1 MKKKWCICGSICI
14 LLMCGILTFIINKGT
29 DDSSGTEVTAV
40 SVEVNAELNSSVE
53 EIISDT
59 TEEDMTNTD
68 EEEAQKVYY
77 LEDEAV
83 RNDPMF
89 HAFVENEI
97 AAYDLIEKEDKYL
110 IDYYEEYLNRGI
122 FYGVHYMTEDL
133 DNDGEGELLIFL
145 QYSTTDGDLFAFDKA
160 DGRLNAW
167 EIWEDFLLTR
177 LMESQYYENG
187 LLSAA
192 GSAGQIIGRYN
203 SEGRI
208 EYIMKFSCWAE
219 HSDGVTL
226 AGRKLV
232 LYKDGIPEK
241 EVAYEEAFDTKNRCF
256 LEMTEENQKNK
267 DACDSMLNEIR
278 TEIGEGKLIR
288 HVEWEEEAE
297 QITLDD
303 LLHILGE

>member
-1 MKKKWCICGSICI
+1 MKKMCKYGGICI
-14 LLMCGILTFIINKGT
+14 LFVCGFLIFIINKGI
-29 DDSSGTEVTAV
+29 DDNSEKEDTSV
-40 SVEVNAELNSSVE
+40 SVEATTELNSSVE
-53 EIISDT
+53 EIIPDT

-83 RNDPMF
+83 RNEPIF
-89 HAFVENEI
+89 HAFVENEM

-110 IDYYEEYLNRGI
+110 IDYYEEYLNRRI
-122 FYGVHYMTEDL
+122 FYGVHYMAKDL

-145 QYSTTDGDLFAFDKA
+145 QRSTTDGDVFVFDKV

-167 EIWEDFLLTR
+167 EIWEDFLLTC
-177 LMESQYYENG
+177 LMESQYYEKG
-187 LLSAA
+187 MLSTA

-203 SEGRI
+203 ADGRI
-208 EYIMKFSCWAE
+208 EYIMKFSRWAE
-219 HSDGVTL
+219 YSDGITL

-232 LYKDGIPEK
+232 LYKDGIAEK
-241 EVAYEEAFDTKNRCF
+241 EITYKEAFDTKKRCY

-278 TEIGEGKLIR
+278 TELGEGELIR